1 MQNSTSLFWL
11 KKNIKMQI
19 GKKKNLFLWIE
30 QYPSKKKRYVDTDGQ

>member
-19 GKKKNLFLWIE
+19 GKKNFVSMDWTVSL
-30 QYPSKKKRYVDTDGQ
+30 KKKKKYVDTDGQ